1 MRLKCIKLAGFKS
14 FVDPTTVNLPGNLC
28 AVVGPNGCGKSNI
41 IDAVRWVMGEIS
53 AKHLRG
59 ESMADVIFSGSGTR
73 KPVAQATIEL
83 IFDNSAGT
91 LGGEYAAYAEISVK
105 RRVSRDGQSA
115 YFLNGSRV
123 RRRDV
128 TDVFLGTGLGPRS
141 YAIIEQGMISGL
153 IESRPEDLRVYIE
166 EAAGISRY
174 KERRK
179 DTETRIRHTR
189 ENLERLTDVRDE
201 LGRQLDRLERQAAAA
216 EKYRVLKAEERELK
230 AQLLAL
236 SWRDH
241 DADARQR
248 EAVIA
253 EEATTLESLVAER
266 RAAEASVE
274 RLRAEHGSAGDVLGA
289 AQQQFYAVGAE
300 VSAVEQSI
308 QHNREQTRRLRAELE
323 QVEHNLT
330 ESRQHLEGDGERNRA
345 WSAELAELVP
355 AREAATQETAA
366 AAAEL
371 EKNERLLH
379 EVQQRWE
386 AGQRESADTQ
396 RRIDQLQGRI
406 QHLDTAI
413 TRTSDRQRRL
423 SAELAELNALAPGTD
438 LDALAVQLAERERTV
453 ASQQE
458 ELARISAAIAAT
470 RAQQQELAAAL
481 NAERKR
487 LQELQGRRAGLVTLL
502 DAARTQG
509 GGSEA
514 WLSAR
519 GLGQLPRLADGL
531 DVEPGWELAV
541 ETVLG
546 ADLQALCPAAIEPLC
561 GEFASFARGHLAL
574 VEAGT
579 VVPAGPASGDLPPLA
594 DKLRDARQLT
604 EPLLVNVYAAE
615 DFESGWAR
623 RDSLAPGESIISRD
637 GIWFGTNWL
646 RLIRGDDRA
655 GGVLLHKRELTEV
668 EERIRVV
675 DAAIA
680 AAVERHGAAE
690 TGMRDLEARRG
701 AAEQNLARAQRDY
714 ADLRARQGA
723 EQARR
728 KQLDERSQRAL
739 RELGETEA
747 LLAQEVSQVGDARR
761 ELQALLDRMQA
772 ANAALEAVAAER
784 NGLREAVVAARE
796 IARRRRD
803 ALHQLELRERS
814 LSAQLDSVR
823 EGLARIRAQVERLAE
838 RREALVA
845 ELAAAE
851 QPAALLQQQLQ
862 DRLAARLTSET
873 ALGAARTEVER
884 LDALLRTAETR
895 RATAERRIQEQR
907 EHLEGLRLAARE
919 IRTRA
924 DGIAEQLLGQG
935 FAPES
940 LLAALPEGAVAS
952 GWQEQLEALDR
963 RIQRLGPINLAAVD
977 EFRQQSERKV
987 YLDAQDAELRDALET
1002 LESAIRKID
1011 RETRSRFRETF
1022 DRINGSLQELFP
1034 KLFGGGRAGLELT
1047 GDDLLDTGV
1056 AIMAQPPGK
1065 RNATIHLLSGGE
1077 KALTA
1082 IALVFSIFQLN
1093 PAPFCMLDE
1102 VDAPLDDINADRYAR
1117 LVREMS
1123 EKVQF
1128 IFITHNKISME
1139 MADQLLGVTMREPGV
1154 SRLVA
1159 VDVDEAMRLAE
1170 AG

>member
-216 EKYRVLKAEERELK
+216 EKYRLLKAEERQLK

-236 SWRDH
+236 NWRDR
-241 DADARQR
+241 DAEARQR

-253 EEATTLESLVAER
+253 DEATALEALVAER
-266 RAAEASVE
+266 HAAEAAVE
-274 RLRAEHGSAGDVLGA
+274 RLRAEYGGA
-289 AQQQFYAVGAE
+289 SDSLNTAQQGFYAVGAE
-300 VSAVEQSI
+300 VAAVEQRI
-308 QHNREQTRRLRAELE
+308 QHHREQDRRLRVELE
-323 QVEHNLT
+323 RLDHNLT
-330 ESRQHLEGDGERNRA
+330 ESRQHLESDGERSQA
-345 WSAELAELVP
+345 WSAELAEVVP
-355 AREAATQETAA
+355 ARGEAQQATAA
-366 AAAEL
+366 AVADL
-371 EKNERLLH
+371 ESNERLLQQ
-379 EVQQRWE
+379 VQQRWE
-386 AGQRESADTQ
+386 VGQRESADTQ
-396 RRIDQLQGRI
+396 RRVDQFQGRI
-406 QHLDTAI
+406 QHLDGAI
-413 TRTSDRQRRL
+413 TRTSERKRRL
-423 SAELAELNALAPGTD
+423 GAELDELNAVAPGAD
-438 LDALAVQLAERERTV
+438 LEALAAQLAEGERIL
-453 ASQQE
+453 AAHNAD
-458 ELARISAAIAAT
+458 LARISAAIAT
-470 RAQQQELAAAL
+470 NRTQQQQQATAL
-481 NAERKR
+481 NNERKR
-487 LQELQGRRAGLVTLL
+487 LQKLEGRRASLVTLL

-514 WLSAR
+514 WLNAR

-531 DVEPGWELAV
+531 EVEPGWELAV

-546 ADLQALCPAAIEPLC
+546 ADLQALCTAAIEPLC
-561 GEFASFARGHLAL
+561 GEFASFVRGHLAL
-574 VEAGT
+574 VEVGT
-579 VVPAGPASGDLPPLA
+579 GTFSSPSPGDLPRLV
-594 DKLRDARQLT
+594 DKLRDRQLAQ
-604 EPLLVNVYAAE
+604 PLLANVYAAD
-615 DFESGWAR
+615 DFESGWKR
-623 RDSLAPGESIISRD
+623 RDRLGSGESIICRD

-646 RLIRGDDRA
+646 RVIRGDDLA
-655 GGVLLHKRELTEV
+655 GGVLLRKRELAAV
-668 EERIRVV
+668 EAQIQEQE
-675 DAAIA
+675 AAIA
-680 AAVERHGAAE
+680 AALERHAAAE
-690 TGMRDLEARRG
+690 TGMRDLEAGRG
-701 AAEQNLARAQRDY
+701 AAEQGLARAQRDY

-723 EQARR
+723 EAARR

-747 LLAQEVSQVGDARR
+747 LLAQEVSQVGEARR
-761 ELQALLDRMQA
+761 ELQMLLDRMQDA
-772 ANAALEAVAAER
+772 SVALEAVAAER
-784 NGLREAVVAARE
+784 NGLREAMVAARE
-796 IARRRRD
+796 IAQRRRD
-803 ALHQLELRERS
+803 TLHQLELRERS
-814 LSAQLDSVR
+814 LNAQLDSVR
-823 EGLARIRAQVERLAE
+823 EGLGRIGAQVERLTE
-838 RREALVA
+838 RRVALVA
-845 ELAAAE
+845 ELAAGE
-851 QPAALLQQQLQ
+851 HPAALLQTQLQ
-862 DRLAARLTSET
+862 DRLAARLASEA
-873 ALGAARTEVER
+873 ALGAARAEVER
-884 LDALLRTAETR
+884 LDGQLRAGEGR
-895 RATAERRIQEQR
+895 RVTTERRLQEQR
-907 EHLEGLRLAARE
+907 ERLEGLRLAARE

-924 DGIAEQLLGQG
+924 DSLAEQLLGQG
-935 FAPES
+935 FMPEA
-940 LLAALPEGAVAS
+940 LLTDLPEAAAAS
-952 GWQEQLEALDR
+952 GWQEQVEALDR

-1011 RETRSRFRETF
+1011 RETRARFRETF

-1056 AIMAQPPGK
+1056 TIMAQPPGK